1 MPIYEY
7 KCKQC
12 SGEFEALVR
21 SDTVAECPKCHSRD
35 LEKLLSVFA
44 TSASSPD
51 FAPPADSACA
61 SCGNFRGPGSCA
73 MN

>member
-7 KCKQC
+7 VCTRC
-12 SGEFEALVR
+12 ANEFEALVR
-21 SDTVAECPKCHSRD
+21 SSTVPECPKCHSTE
-35 LEKLLSVFA
+35 LEKMLSVFA
-44 TSASSPD
+44 TASTQESA
-51 FAPPADSACA
+51 PAVQGACA